1 MFSPPTPPRTRPRRA
16 ALFAAGVL
24 IAAAGFAHTQAPPRF
39 AFASQS
45 HARAVLGE
53 LDTYVR
59 ATAALERSVKL
70 RTSEAVDEDR
80 FASALAATAL
90 AWTDDEQ
97 RALSEVLRGL
107 ASFIATMRWQAPS
120 TIFIV
125 KASDRLLEGLPH
137 TRGTAIVLQQ
147 GVLRQALRDAA
158 LLTYLLS
165 HEAFHGLSR
174 NNPAL
179 REELYAAIGFQACSS
194 LDMPSTLANLRVTNP
209 DAPENRHTIVLRHG
223 GQMLEMLPFVHFRSD
238 AIDPSAGFPAQTRT
252 SWLHV
257 TRQQGRCTVAG
268 QSTQV
273 DLEAVFE
280 RIGRNTNY
288 YIHPEEILA
297 DNFALLFR
305 RPQSVASPG
314 VLERIEKI
322 LRR

>member
-97 RALSEVLRGL
+97 RALSEV
-107 ASFIATMRWQAPS
+107 
-120 TIFIV
+120 
-125 KASDRLLEGLPH
+125 
-137 TRGTAIVLQQ
+137 IVLQQ

-252 SWLHV
+252 SWPHV